1 MAPQSTSDVGFKQEV
16 RRMQDSILYRRIRE
30 LEQENKNQKVQ
41 IRKLEHEKR
50 RLISR
55 KKTLEKWLTKR
66 LAPQHLEIV
75 LREAE
80 EALGRLESHDFSPLE
95 DSGFMKESFIPLES
109 AKSKVSGDMDLCGPL
124 RRVLPWVIS
133 GTPVIVDGYIPG
145 TVIKTGKTRFRIRL
159 ESSGQ
164 EETHLIGGNRVHY
177 GPKE

>member
-1 MAPQSTSDVGFKQEV
+1 
-16 RRMQDSILYRRIRE
+16 MQDSILYRRIRE

-41 IRKLEHEKR
+41 IRRLEHEKR
-50 RLISR
+50 KLISR
-55 KKTLEKWLTKR
+55 LKTLEKWLRKK
-66 LAPQHLEIV
+66 LEPQHFEIV

-80 EALGRLESHDFSPLE
+80 EALGRLESHDFSASDDAGL
-95 DSGFMKESFIPLES
+95 MKESLISESLKSKES
-109 AKSKVSGDMDLCGPL
+109 ADMDFCGPL
-124 RRVLPWVIS
+124 RWVLPWVES

>member
-1 MAPQSTSDVGFKQEV
+1 
-16 RRMQDSILYRRIRE
+16 MQDSILYRRIQE

-41 IRKLEHEKR
+41 IRKLELEKR
-50 RLISR
+50 KLISR
-55 KKTLEKWLTKR
+55 QKTLEKWLRKK
-66 LAPQHLEIV
+66 LEPQHFEIV

-80 EALGRLESHDFSPLE
+80 AALGRLESHDFSASDDAGL
-95 DSGFMKESFIPLES
+95 MKESLIPES
-109 AKSKVSGDMDLCGPL
+109 LKSKESGDMDFCGPF
-124 RRVLPWVIS
+124 RRVLPWVKS

-164 EETHLIGGNRVHY
+164 DETHLIGGNRVHY

>member
-1 MAPQSTSDVGFKQEV
+1 
-16 RRMQDSILYRRIRE
+16 MQDSILYRRIRE

-55 KKTLEKWLTKR
+55 QKTLEKWLTKR

-75 LREAE
+75 LQ
-80 EALGRLESHDFSPLE
+80 EALGRLESHDFSASD
-95 DSGFMKESFIPLES
+95 DSGLMKESFIPLES
-109 AKSKVSGDMDLCGPL
+109 PKNKESGYLDFCGPL
-124 RRVLPWVIS
+124 CRVLPWVKS
-133 GTPVIVDGYIPG
+133 GTPVIVDGCIPG
-145 TVIKTGKTRFRIRL
+145 TVIKTGKTKFRIRL
-159 ESSGQ
+159 EGSGQ